1 MFPRPLKWLYQL
13 LSFPFFLLLILKI
26 NLRIVDLSLSLS
38 MWIVHVCVFVFVFEF
53 GMQIVDTC
61 LKSDMILNVEF
72 RWAIL
77 EIT

>member
-1 MFPRPLKWLYQL
+1 MA
-13 LSFPFFLLLILKI
+13 LSTAIFSIFFAPYIENKFTD
-26 NLRIVDLSLSLS
+26 RWSLSLSLS

>member
-1 MFPRPLKWLYQL
+1 MA
-13 LSFPFFLLLILKI
+13 LSTAFFSIFLAPHIENKFTD
-26 NLRIVDLSLSLS
+26 RWSLSLS

>member
-1 MFPRPLKWLYQL
+1 MA
-13 LSFPFFLLLILKI
+13 LSTAFFSIFLAPYIENKFT
-26 NLRIVDLSLSLS
+26 DCWSLSLSLS
-38 MWIVHVCVFVFVFEF
+38 MWIVHVFVFVFEF